1 MIHSLISYPMRRR
14 IMVKMIVSTPII
26 AGMMNMRAIVRSTI
40 GMIMIRHT
48 EIEQAAI
55 RIIDINP

>member
-1 MIHSLISYPMRRR
+1 
-14 IMVKMIVSTPII
+14 MVKIIVSTPII
-26 AGMMNMRAIVRSTI
+26 AGMMNMRTIVRSTI
-40 GMIMIRHT
+40 GMIMIRYT

>member
-1 MIHSLISYPMRRR
+1 M
-14 IMVKMIVSTPII
+14 MVKIIVSTPII
-26 AGMMNMRAIVRSTI
+26 AGMMNMRTIVRSTI

-55 RIIDINP
+55 RIININP